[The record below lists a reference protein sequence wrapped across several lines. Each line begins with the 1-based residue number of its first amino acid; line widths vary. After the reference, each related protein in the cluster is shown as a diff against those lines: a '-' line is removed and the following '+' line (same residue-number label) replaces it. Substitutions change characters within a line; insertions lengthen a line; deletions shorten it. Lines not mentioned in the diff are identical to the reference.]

1 MSNVNFMARQQL
13 NTFIPFDT
21 RLFMTR
27 QTKTFLL
34 ERFREMG
41 IRPATRH
48 GQNFLIDLNLVQLI
62 IDAADIT
69 ADDVVLE
76 VGTGTGS
83 LTALM
88 AERAAAV
95 VTVEIDAHLFELAS
109 EQLIDLPN
117 VTMLQF
123 DALRNKNNFDDRVM
137 DAVGE
142 HLTAAPDRRFKLVAN
157 LPYNIATPVISNLL
171 LARHVP
177 HSMTV
182 TIQKELA
189 DRIIAAPSTKD
200 YSALSVWIQS
210 QCTAEIVR
218 LMPPSVFWPE
228 PKVTSAILH
237 IVVDPAKRARIKDL
251 TVLSPNHESAVSAS
265 PQVPAGQCRCRDE
278 GTSRQNAS
286 RFAARRHGLRSR
298 HANRTTRCR
307 NANHV
312 GREDSSRCSGLEAVA
327 VVHEQ

>member
-1 MSNVNFMARQQL
+1 M
-13 NTFIPFDT
+13 P
-21 RLFMTR
+21 R

-48 GQNFLIDLNLVQLI
+48 GQNFLIDLNLVQI
-62 IDAADIT
+62 IVDAAELT

-88 AERAAAV
+88 AEQAAAV

-117 VTMLQF
+117 VTMLKL
-123 DALRNKNNFDDRVM
+123 DALRNKNNIDDRVM
-137 DAVGE
+137 EAVGS
-142 HLTAAPDRRFKLVAN
+142 HLAAAPDRRFKLVAN
-157 LPYNIATPVISNLL
+157 LPYNIATPILSNLL
-171 LARHVP
+171 LASHVP
-177 HSMTV
+177 QSMTV

-189 DRIIAAPSTKD
+189 DRIIAPPSTKD

-218 LMPPSVFWPE
+218 LLPPSVFWPA
-228 PKVTSAILH
+228 PKVTSAILR
-237 IVVDPAKRARIKDL
+237 IVVDPARRGRIRNLHYFHNITKALFLHRRKFLRANVVAAMKHHLDK
-251 TVLSPNHESAVSAS
+251 T
-265 PQVPAGQCRCRDE
+265 QVDALLEPLG
-278 GTSRQNAS
+278 
-286 RFAARRHGLRSR
+286 FAADT
-298 HANRTTRCR
+298 RT
-307 NANHV
+307 
-312 GREDSSRCSGLEAVA
+312 
-327 VVHEQ
+327 EQLDVETLITLAEHIETAAPDWKH

>member
-1 MSNVNFMARQQL
+1 M
-13 NTFIPFDT
+13 P
-21 RLFMTR
+21 R

-48 GQNFLIDLNLVQLI
+48 GQNFLIDLNLVDLIVESAQL
-62 IDAADIT
+62 T
-69 ADDVVLE
+69 KEDVVLE

-83 LTALM
+83 LTAMM

-123 DALRNKNNFDDRVM
+123 DALRNKNNIDDRVM

-142 HLTAAPDRRFKLVAN
+142 RLNEAPGRRFKLVAN
-157 LPYNIATPVISNLL
+157 LPYNIATPILSNLL

-177 HSMTV
+177 HSMTA

-189 DRIIAAPSTKD
+189 ERITAQPSTKD

-210 QCTAEIVR
+210 QANSEIVR
-218 LMPPSVFWPE
+218 LLPPSVFWPA
-228 PKVTSAILH
+228 PKVTSAILR
-237 IVVDPAKRARIKDL
+237 IVVDPQKRAQIGDL
-251 TVLSPNHESAVSAS
+251 HFFHQITKALFLHRRKFLRANLLAAMKRHLNKE
-265 PQVPAGQCRCRDE
+265 QVDALIDDMGFTFDTRTEQLDVPTLIRLAEKVR
-278 GTSRQNAS
+278 
-286 RFAARRHGLRSR
+286 AAAPDWKL
-298 HANRTTRCR
+298 
-307 NANHV
+307 
-312 GREDSSRCSGLEAVA
+312 
-327 VVHEQ
+327 

>member
-1 MSNVNFMARQQL
+1 M
-13 NTFIPFDT
+13 P
-21 RLFMTR
+21 R

-48 GQNFLIDLNLVQLI
+48 GQNFLIDLNLVQI
-62 IDAADIT
+62 IVDAAELE

-117 VTMLQF
+117 VTMLKL
-123 DALRNKNNFDDRVM
+123 DALRNKNNIDDRVM
-137 DAVGE
+137 EAVRD
-142 HLTAAPDRRFKLVAN
+142 HLAAVPGRRFKLVAN
-157 LPYNIATPVISNLL
+157 LPYNIATPIISNLL
-171 LARHVP
+171 LAPHVP

-189 DRIIAAPSTKD
+189 DRITAQPSTKD

-218 LMPPSVFWPE
+218 LLPPSVFWPA
-228 PKVTSAILH
+228 PKVTSAILQ
-237 IVVDPAKRARIKDL
+237 IVVDPERRARIKNLQYFHNITKALFLHRRKFLRANVVAAMKQHLDK
-251 TVLSPNHESAVSAS
+251 E
-265 PQVPAGQCRCRDE
+265 QVDALLEPLG
-278 GTSRQNAS
+278 
-286 RFAARRHGLRSR
+286 FAADT
-298 HANRTTRCR
+298 RTEQLDVDTLIML
-307 NANHV
+307 AEHI
-312 GREDSSRCSGLEAVA
+312 EAA
-327 VVHEQ
+327 APDWKL